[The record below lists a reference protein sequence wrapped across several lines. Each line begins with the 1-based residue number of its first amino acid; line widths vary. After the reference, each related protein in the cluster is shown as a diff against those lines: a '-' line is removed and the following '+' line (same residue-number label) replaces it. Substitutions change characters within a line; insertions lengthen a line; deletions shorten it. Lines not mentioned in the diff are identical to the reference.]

1 MPCRGCARP
10 LKPGTPCNLIPH
22 SRPRTAARCAKSR
35 RRSRESSVIDRM
47 AKRIAPEGLEMTR
60 EQRQLVRQSLDRLRE
75 ESDPVTL
82 LLYGKLFELDPSTRR
97 LFHNDII
104 AQGRKL
110 MDTLDAIA
118 GSLDR
123 LDSMRPRLLELGRGH
138 ARYGVVPAHYDTL
151 VTALIWAFTQ
161 ALGPDF
167 DSRTRDAW
175 RLALGRVAAV
185 MQEGAAKTP
194 GHSQ

>member
-1 MPCRGCARP
+1 
-10 LKPGTPCNLIPH
+10 
-22 SRPRTAARCAKSR
+22 
-35 RRSRESSVIDRM
+35 M
-47 AKRIAPEGLEMTR
+47 ADRIAPELEMTR

-75 ESDPVTL
+75 EADPVTL
-82 LLYGKLFELDPSTRR
+82 LLYGKLFELDPSTRG

-123 LDSMRPRLLELGRGH
+123 LDSMRPRLIELGRVH
-138 ARYGVVPAHYDTL
+138 ATYGVAPAHYETL
-151 VTALIWAFTQ
+151 VTAMIWAFTQ

-167 DSRTRDAW
+167 DTRTREAW
-175 RLALGRVAAV
+175 RLALVRVAAV
-185 MQEGAAKTP
+185 MQEGA
-194 GHSQ
+194 SSRSS

>member
-1 MPCRGCARP
+1 
-10 LKPGTPCNLIPH
+10 
-22 SRPRTAARCAKSR
+22 
-35 RRSRESSVIDRM
+35 M
-47 AKRIAPEGLEMTR
+47 ADRIAPEGLEMTG

-82 LLYGKLFELDPSTRR
+82 LLYGKLFELDPSARR
-97 LFHNDII
+97 LFHNDIV

-123 LDSMRPRLLELGRGH
+123 FESMRPRLIELGRVH
-138 ARYGVVPAHYDTL
+138 ASYGVLPAHYDTL

-167 DSRTRDAW
+167 DARTREAW
-175 RLALGRVAAV
+175 RLALARVAAV
-185 MQEGAAKTP
+185 MQEGASNRRP
-194 GHSQ
+194 